1 MSSNN
6 PFGPFDFE
14 QLKKMLEQLG
24 LGDASQLNLEDLL
37 AQVSRMGQAGG
48 GAMFG
53 MTNADRDPDAAW
65 RTTLAAARQIAAA
78 APTRGISRV
87 NTAT

>member
-24 LGDASQLNLEDLL
+24 LGDASQLNREDLL
-37 AQVSRMGQAGG
+37 AQVSRMGQAARAGVLVRHDIDREASKLAQLIR
-48 GAMFG
+48 GA
-53 MTNADRDPDAAW
+53 A
-65 RTTLAAARQIAAA
+65 
-78 APTRGISRV
+78 
-87 NTAT
+87 